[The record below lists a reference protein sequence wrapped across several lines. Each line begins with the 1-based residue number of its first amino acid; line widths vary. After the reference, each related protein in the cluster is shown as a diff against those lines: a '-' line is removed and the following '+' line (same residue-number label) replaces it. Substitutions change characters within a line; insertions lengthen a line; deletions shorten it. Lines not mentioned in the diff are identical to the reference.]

1 MKKWKMVSAV
11 AIILS
16 VATVM
21 CTVAIMR
28 AQGTEPQTITVTITP
43 NSNPAGP
50 PSVNPE
56 SVDVYKNQ
64 NQQVEWTC
72 STGCDF
78 TVNFP
83 KSHAKPFNDSSFSK
97 AHPKSGVPTGA
108 PGKYPY
114 IVKVGQ
120 GSTDP
125 QIIVH

>member
-1 MKKWKMVSAV
+1 MKKLKWIGAV
-11 AIILS
+11 AIPLS
-16 VATVM
+16 VATVVF
-21 CTVAIMR
+21 TVAMMR
-28 AQGTEPQTITVTITP
+28 AQGTESQTITVTITP

-56 SVDVYKNQ
+56 SVDVYKDK

-78 TVNFP
+78 TVQFP
-83 KSHAKPFNDSSFSK
+83 TSGAKPFNDSTFTK
-97 AHPKSGVPTGA
+97 ANPKSGVPTGP
-108 PGKYPY
+108 PGTYPY
-114 IVKVGQ
+114 RVTVGQ